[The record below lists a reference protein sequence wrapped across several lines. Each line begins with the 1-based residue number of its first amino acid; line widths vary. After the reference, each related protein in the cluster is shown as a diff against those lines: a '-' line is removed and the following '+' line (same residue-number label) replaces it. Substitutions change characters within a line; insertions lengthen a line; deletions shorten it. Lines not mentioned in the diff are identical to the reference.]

1 MKPKHPLTQFAAKHQ
16 SLLLVL
22 IGLAV
27 LIGAFVAATKSNMAN
42 IQSTLSNTTSYVKEQ
57 CNHYARIQLASETK
71 SLMRMTES
79 CKQIVH
85 QLAESNTAAD
95 ETALQRCAEN
105 TYVSGVLLLDPQG
118 EILAQYHAEGQAPA
132 DLADYLASPA
142 LRDTVSYPE
151 KRYAA
156 RFYCE
161 DGSEV
166 DLTAARRQDQAGLV
180 VAYYHT
186 TVEYLDSFSLSITSM
201 LSGYDQE
208 NNGIIVVSNGSD
220 IIASNDPTL
229 IGSSTDDLE
238 ILRKIK
244 AEGISD
250 KLVQAKQGD
259 GTFARYLGLMERGR
273 DCYVYAFLTE
283 QTVFRSTP
291 RTMVY
296 ALVAYLILLAVTN
309 AVRWRTAQ
317 VYHDEQIQAQIKHA
331 NNLREK
337 NEQLIRAVDQAD
349 RANAAKTSFLSHMS
363 HDIRT
368 PLNGILGLL
377 QIDAAHPDDTA
388 LLSANREKMRVAA
401 DHLLAL
407 INDILEMSQL
417 ESGEIVLAREPLD
430 LETLTSDVFTIIEQ
444 RAAESGITMVRDER
458 SDPMELPYVYGS
470 PLHLRQILLNIYTN
484 CIKYNRVG
492 GRITTRFQCLGRK
505 NQVVTY
511 RWTISDTGIGMSE
524 AFLEHIFD
532 PFSQENVADRKGTG
546 LGMTI
551 VQNLVEKMH
560 GTIEISSTEGVGS
573 TFVITLPFAVSEQA
587 APPPP
592 DPTASLRGL
601 HLLLAD
607 DNELNAEIVCISLS
621 DEGATL
627 TIVSD
632 GQEAVEAFQSHP
644 AGTFDAI
651 LMDIMMPVMD
661 GLTATKTI
669 RAMDRPDAKTI
680 PILAMTANA
689 FEEDAQRCFA
699 AGMNAHLPKPLQ
711 IDKVKQTI
719 LVQTNHDPRADPTPS
734 QKEDVPNDR

>member
-1 MKPKHPLTQFAAKHQ
+1 MKSKHPLTQFAAKHQ

-95 ETALQRCAEN
+95 EAALQRCAEN
-105 TYVSGVLLLDPQG
+105 AYVSGVLLLDPQG

-186 TVEYLDSFSLSITSM
+186 TVEYMDSFSLSITSM

-220 IIASNDPTL
+220 IIASNDPAL

-250 KLVQAKQGD
+250 KLTQAKQGD

-273 DCYVYAFLTE
+273 DCYVYAFLPE

-368 PLNGILGLL
+368 PLNGILG
-377 QIDAAHPDDTA
+377 
-388 LLSANREKMRVAA
+388 
-401 DHLLAL
+401 
-407 INDILEMSQL
+407 ILEMSQL

-587 APPPP
+587 VAAPPAP

-607 DNELNAEIVCISLS
+607 DNELNAEIVRISLS

-632 GQEAVEAFQSHP
+632 GQEAVEAFRTHP

-661 GLTATKTI
+661 GLTATKAI

-719 LVQTNHDPRADPTPS
+719 LVQTNHDPRADPTPT
-734 QKEDVPNDR
+734 QKEEVPNDR

>member
-1 MKPKHPLTQFAAKHQ
+1 
-16 SLLLVL
+16 
-22 IGLAV
+22 
-27 LIGAFVAATKSNMAN
+27 
-42 IQSTLSNTTSYVKEQ
+42 
-57 CNHYARIQLASETK
+57 
-71 SLMRMTES
+71 
-79 CKQIVH
+79 
-85 QLAESNTAAD
+85 
-95 ETALQRCAEN
+95 
-105 TYVSGVLLLDPQG
+105 
-118 EILAQYHAEGQAPA
+118 
-132 DLADYLASPA
+132 
-142 LRDTVSYPE
+142 
-151 KRYAA
+151 
-156 RFYCE
+156 
-161 DGSEV
+161 
-166 DLTAARRQDQAGLV
+166 
-180 VAYYHT
+180 
-186 TVEYLDSFSLSITSM
+186 M
-201 LSGYDQE
+201 LSGYDRE

-220 IIASNDPTL
+220 IIASNDPAL

-244 AEGISD
+244 AEGVSD

-273 DCYVYAFLTE
+273 DCYVYAFLPE

-296 ALVAYLILLAVTN
+296 ALVAYLILLAVT
-309 AVRWRTAQ
+309 VRWRTAQ

-458 SDPMELPYVYGS
+458 SDPIELPYVYGS

-492 GRITTRFQCLGRK
+492 GRITTRFQCLGMK

-587 APPPP
+587 VAAPPPP

-607 DNELNAEIVCISLS
+607 DNELNAEIVRISLS

-632 GQEAVEAFQSHP
+632 GQEAVEAFRSHP

-661 GLTATKTI
+661 GLTATKAI

-719 LVQTNHDPRADPTPS
+719 LVQTKHDPCADPTPS

>member
-1 MKPKHPLTQFAAKHQ
+1 
-16 SLLLVL
+16 
-22 IGLAV
+22 
-27 LIGAFVAATKSNMAN
+27 
-42 IQSTLSNTTSYVKEQ
+42 
-57 CNHYARIQLASETK
+57 
-71 SLMRMTES
+71 
-79 CKQIVH
+79 
-85 QLAESNTAAD
+85 
-95 ETALQRCAEN
+95 
-105 TYVSGVLLLDPQG
+105 
-118 EILAQYHAEGQAPA
+118 
-132 DLADYLASPA
+132 
-142 LRDTVSYPE
+142 
-151 KRYAA
+151 
-156 RFYCE
+156 
-161 DGSEV
+161 
-166 DLTAARRQDQAGLV
+166 
-180 VAYYHT
+180 
-186 TVEYLDSFSLSITSM
+186 
-201 LSGYDQE
+201 
-208 NNGIIVVSNGSD
+208 
-220 IIASNDPTL
+220 
-229 IGSSTDDLE
+229 
-238 ILRKIK
+238 
-244 AEGISD
+244 
-250 KLVQAKQGD
+250 
-259 GTFARYLGLMERGR
+259 
-273 DCYVYAFLTE
+273 
-283 QTVFRSTP
+283 
-291 RTMVY
+291 MVY

-551 VQNLVEKMH
+551 VQNLVETMH

-587 APPPP
+587 VAAPPVP

-607 DNELNAEIVCISLS
+607 DNELNAEIVRISLS

-632 GQEAVEAFQSHP
+632 GQEAVEAFRTHP

-699 AGMNAHLPKPLQ
+699 AGMNAHLAKPLQ

-719 LVQTNHDPRADPTPS
+719 LVQTKHDPCADPTPS

>member
-105 TYVSGVLLLDPQG
+105 AYVSGVLLLDPQG

-201 LSGYDQE
+201 LSGYDRE

-273 DCYVYAFLTE
+273 DCYVYAFLPE

-368 PLNGILGLL
+368 PLNGITDRCCPPGRHRPPQRQPGKNAGGGRPSPGPHQRHLRDEPAGERRDRAGQGASGPGNADLGCL
-377 QIDAAHPDDTA
+377 H
-388 LLSANREKMRVAA
+388 
-401 DHLLAL
+401 HH
-407 INDILEMSQL
+407 
-417 ESGEIVLAREPLD
+417 
-430 LETLTSDVFTIIEQ
+430 
-444 RAAESGITMVRDER
+444 RAA
-458 SDPMELPYVYGS
+458 
-470 PLHLRQILLNIYTN
+470 
-484 CIKYNRVG
+484 
-492 GRITTRFQCLGRK
+492 GR
-505 NQVVTY
+505 
-511 RWTISDTGIGMSE
+511 
-524 AFLEHIFD
+524 
-532 PFSQENVADRKGTG
+532 
-546 LGMTI
+546 
-551 VQNLVEKMH
+551 
-560 GTIEISSTEGVGS
+560 
-573 TFVITLPFAVSEQA
+573 
-587 APPPP
+587 
-592 DPTASLRGL
+592 
-601 HLLLAD
+601 
-607 DNELNAEIVCISLS
+607 
-621 DEGATL
+621 
-627 TIVSD
+627 
-632 GQEAVEAFQSHP
+632 
-644 AGTFDAI
+644 
-651 LMDIMMPVMD
+651 
-661 GLTATKTI
+661 
-669 RAMDRPDAKTI
+669 
-680 PILAMTANA
+680 
-689 FEEDAQRCFA
+689 
-699 AGMNAHLPKPLQ
+699 
-711 IDKVKQTI
+711 
-719 LVQTNHDPRADPTPS
+719 
-734 QKEDVPNDR
+734 

>member
-1 MKPKHPLTQFAAKHQ
+1 M
-16 SLLLVL
+16 
-22 IGLAV
+22 
-27 LIGAFVAATKSNMAN
+27 
-42 IQSTLSNTTSYVKEQ
+42 
-57 CNHYARIQLASETK
+57 
-71 SLMRMTES
+71 
-79 CKQIVH
+79 
-85 QLAESNTAAD
+85 
-95 ETALQRCAEN
+95 
-105 TYVSGVLLLDPQG
+105 
-118 EILAQYHAEGQAPA
+118 
-132 DLADYLASPA
+132 
-142 LRDTVSYPE
+142 
-151 KRYAA
+151 
-156 RFYCE
+156 
-161 DGSEV
+161 
-166 DLTAARRQDQAGLV
+166 
-180 VAYYHT
+180 
-186 TVEYLDSFSLSITSM
+186 
-201 LSGYDQE
+201 
-208 NNGIIVVSNGSD
+208 
-220 IIASNDPTL
+220 
-229 IGSSTDDLE
+229 
-238 ILRKIK
+238 
-244 AEGISD
+244 
-250 KLVQAKQGD
+250 
-259 GTFARYLGLMERGR
+259 
-273 DCYVYAFLTE
+273 
-283 QTVFRSTP
+283 
-291 RTMVY
+291 
-296 ALVAYLILLAVTN
+296 
-309 AVRWRTAQ
+309 
-317 VYHDEQIQAQIKHA
+317 
-331 NNLREK
+331 
-337 NEQLIRAVDQAD
+337 DQAD

-587 APPPP
+587 VAAPPPP

-607 DNELNAEIVCISLS
+607 DNELNTEIVRISLS

-627 TIVSD
+627 TSVSD
-632 GQEAVEAFQSHP
+632 GQEAVEAFRTHP

-719 LVQTNHDPRADPTPS
+719 LVQTKHDPCADPTPS

>member
-1 MKPKHPLTQFAAKHQ
+1 M
-16 SLLLVL
+16 
-22 IGLAV
+22 
-27 LIGAFVAATKSNMAN
+27 
-42 IQSTLSNTTSYVKEQ
+42 
-57 CNHYARIQLASETK
+57 
-71 SLMRMTES
+71 
-79 CKQIVH
+79 
-85 QLAESNTAAD
+85 
-95 ETALQRCAEN
+95 
-105 TYVSGVLLLDPQG
+105 
-118 EILAQYHAEGQAPA
+118 
-132 DLADYLASPA
+132 
-142 LRDTVSYPE
+142 
-151 KRYAA
+151 
-156 RFYCE
+156 
-161 DGSEV
+161 
-166 DLTAARRQDQAGLV
+166 
-180 VAYYHT
+180 
-186 TVEYLDSFSLSITSM
+186 
-201 LSGYDQE
+201 
-208 NNGIIVVSNGSD
+208 
-220 IIASNDPTL
+220 
-229 IGSSTDDLE
+229 
-238 ILRKIK
+238 
-244 AEGISD
+244 
-250 KLVQAKQGD
+250 
-259 GTFARYLGLMERGR
+259 
-273 DCYVYAFLTE
+273 
-283 QTVFRSTP
+283 
-291 RTMVY
+291 
-296 ALVAYLILLAVTN
+296 
-309 AVRWRTAQ
+309 
-317 VYHDEQIQAQIKHA
+317 
-331 NNLREK
+331 
-337 NEQLIRAVDQAD
+337 DQAD

-492 GRITTRFQCLGRK
+492 GRITTRFQCLGMK

-587 APPPP
+587 VAAPPPS

-607 DNELNAEIVCISLS
+607 DNELNAEIVRISLS

-632 GQEAVEAFQSHP
+632 GQEAVEAFRTHP

-661 GLTATKTI
+661 GLTATKAI

-699 AGMNAHLPKPLQ
+699 AGMNAHLAKPLQ

-719 LVQTNHDPRADPTPS
+719 LVQTNHDPCADPTPS

>member
-95 ETALQRCAEN
+95 ETVLQRCAEN

-186 TVEYLDSFSLSITSM
+186 TVEYMDSFSLSITSM

-273 DCYVYAFLTE
+273 DCYVYAFLPE

-349 RANAAKTSFLSHMS
+349 RANAAKTSFLRRMS

-368 PLNGILGLL
+368 PINGIRGMVAISRCCIGDEEK
-377 QIDAAHPDDTA
+377 QEACREKI
-388 LLSANREKMRVAA
+388 LSASGF
-401 DHLLAL
+401 LLNL
-407 INDILEMSQL
+407 VNDVLDMSKL
-417 ESGEIVLAREPLD
+417 ESGQVQLEHVPFDLPELGDGVLSL
-430 LETLTSDVFTIIEQ
+430 LETEAQ
-444 RAAESGITMVRDER
+444 RRGVTLCADRPV
-458 SDPMELPYVYGS
+458 LPHPHLLGS
-470 PLHLRQILLNIYTN
+470 PLHLRQVMQNLVGNAV
-484 CIKYNRVG
+484 KYNREG
-492 GRITTRFQCLGRK
+492 GSVHTGCEELSCDGKRCWIRLTCA
-505 NQVVTY
+505 
-511 RWTISDTGIGMSE
+511 DTGLGMSE
-524 AFLEHIFD
+524 EFQKRAFEPFVQEHND
-532 PFSQENVADRKGTG
+532 ARTAYQGTG
-546 LGMTI
+546 LGLAITKD
-551 VQNLVEKMH
+551 LVERMG
-560 GTIEISSTEGVGS
+560 GTIDFTSKEGEGTTFFLTIPFDIAPDAEQTMETEQPEAQSFSIVGRNILVVEDNDLNMEISR
-573 TFVITLPFAVSEQA
+573 F
-587 APPPP
+587 
-592 DPTASLRGL
+592 
-601 HLLLAD
+601 LLE
-607 DNELNAEIVCISLS
+607 N
-621 DEGATL
+621 EGASVTEAWN
-627 TIVSD
+627 
-632 GQEAVEAFQSHP
+632 GKEAVELFARSAPGH
-644 AGTFDAI
+644 FDVI
-651 LMDIMMPVMD
+651 LMDVMMPEMD
-661 GLTATKTI
+661 GLEATRRI
-669 RAMDRPDAKTI
+669 RAMDRPDAKTV
-680 PILAMTANA
+680 PIIAMTANA
-689 FEEDAQRCFA
+689 FSDDIQRSRE
-699 AGMNAHLPKPLQ
+699 AGVNEHLSKPLDLPLLLQ
-711 IDKVKQTI
+711 AIHRCLHQ
-719 LVQTNHDPRADPTPS
+719 
-734 QKEDVPNDR
+734 

>member
-1 MKPKHPLTQFAAKHQ
+1 M
-16 SLLLVL
+16 
-22 IGLAV
+22 
-27 LIGAFVAATKSNMAN
+27 
-42 IQSTLSNTTSYVKEQ
+42 
-57 CNHYARIQLASETK
+57 
-71 SLMRMTES
+71 
-79 CKQIVH
+79 
-85 QLAESNTAAD
+85 
-95 ETALQRCAEN
+95 
-105 TYVSGVLLLDPQG
+105 
-118 EILAQYHAEGQAPA
+118 
-132 DLADYLASPA
+132 
-142 LRDTVSYPE
+142 
-151 KRYAA
+151 
-156 RFYCE
+156 
-161 DGSEV
+161 
-166 DLTAARRQDQAGLV
+166 
-180 VAYYHT
+180 
-186 TVEYLDSFSLSITSM
+186 
-201 LSGYDQE
+201 
-208 NNGIIVVSNGSD
+208 
-220 IIASNDPTL
+220 
-229 IGSSTDDLE
+229 
-238 ILRKIK
+238 
-244 AEGISD
+244 
-250 KLVQAKQGD
+250 
-259 GTFARYLGLMERGR
+259 
-273 DCYVYAFLTE
+273 
-283 QTVFRSTP
+283 
-291 RTMVY
+291 
-296 ALVAYLILLAVTN
+296 
-309 AVRWRTAQ
+309 
-317 VYHDEQIQAQIKHA
+317 
-331 NNLREK
+331 
-337 NEQLIRAVDQAD
+337 DQAD

-458 SDPMELPYVYGS
+458 SDPIELPYVYGS

-492 GRITTRFQCLGRK
+492 GRITTRFQCLGMK

-587 APPPP
+587 VAAPPPP

-607 DNELNAEIVCISLS
+607 DNELNAEIVRISLS

-661 GLTATKTI
+661 GLTATKAI

-699 AGMNAHLPKPLQ
+699 AGMNAHLAKPLQ

-719 LVQTNHDPRADPTPS
+719 LVQTKHDPCADPTPS

>member
-1 MKPKHPLTQFAAKHQ
+1 M
-16 SLLLVL
+16 
-22 IGLAV
+22 
-27 LIGAFVAATKSNMAN
+27 
-42 IQSTLSNTTSYVKEQ
+42 
-57 CNHYARIQLASETK
+57 
-71 SLMRMTES
+71 
-79 CKQIVH
+79 
-85 QLAESNTAAD
+85 
-95 ETALQRCAEN
+95 
-105 TYVSGVLLLDPQG
+105 
-118 EILAQYHAEGQAPA
+118 
-132 DLADYLASPA
+132 
-142 LRDTVSYPE
+142 
-151 KRYAA
+151 
-156 RFYCE
+156 
-161 DGSEV
+161 
-166 DLTAARRQDQAGLV
+166 
-180 VAYYHT
+180 
-186 TVEYLDSFSLSITSM
+186 
-201 LSGYDQE
+201 
-208 NNGIIVVSNGSD
+208 
-220 IIASNDPTL
+220 
-229 IGSSTDDLE
+229 
-238 ILRKIK
+238 
-244 AEGISD
+244 
-250 KLVQAKQGD
+250 
-259 GTFARYLGLMERGR
+259 
-273 DCYVYAFLTE
+273 
-283 QTVFRSTP
+283 
-291 RTMVY
+291 
-296 ALVAYLILLAVTN
+296 
-309 AVRWRTAQ
+309 
-317 VYHDEQIQAQIKHA
+317 
-331 NNLREK
+331 
-337 NEQLIRAVDQAD
+337 DQAD

-458 SDPMELPYVYGS
+458 SDPIELPYVYGS

-492 GRITTRFQCLGRK
+492 GRITTRFQCLGMK

-587 APPPP
+587 VAAPPPP

-607 DNELNAEIVCISLS
+607 DNELNAEIVRISLS

-632 GQEAVEAFQSHP
+632 GQEAVEAFRTHP

-661 GLTATKTI
+661 GLTATKAI

-699 AGMNAHLPKPLQ
+699 AGMNAHLAKPLQ

-719 LVQTNHDPRADPTPS
+719 LVQTKHDPCADPTPS

>member
-1 MKPKHPLTQFAAKHQ
+1 
-16 SLLLVL
+16 
-22 IGLAV
+22 
-27 LIGAFVAATKSNMAN
+27 
-42 IQSTLSNTTSYVKEQ
+42 
-57 CNHYARIQLASETK
+57 
-71 SLMRMTES
+71 
-79 CKQIVH
+79 
-85 QLAESNTAAD
+85 
-95 ETALQRCAEN
+95 
-105 TYVSGVLLLDPQG
+105 
-118 EILAQYHAEGQAPA
+118 
-132 DLADYLASPA
+132 
-142 LRDTVSYPE
+142 
-151 KRYAA
+151 
-156 RFYCE
+156 
-161 DGSEV
+161 
-166 DLTAARRQDQAGLV
+166 
-180 VAYYHT
+180 
-186 TVEYLDSFSLSITSM
+186 
-201 LSGYDQE
+201 
-208 NNGIIVVSNGSD
+208 
-220 IIASNDPTL
+220 
-229 IGSSTDDLE
+229 
-238 ILRKIK
+238 
-244 AEGISD
+244 
-250 KLVQAKQGD
+250 
-259 GTFARYLGLMERGR
+259 
-273 DCYVYAFLTE
+273 
-283 QTVFRSTP
+283 
-291 RTMVY
+291 
-296 ALVAYLILLAVTN
+296 
-309 AVRWRTAQ
+309 
-317 VYHDEQIQAQIKHA
+317 
-331 NNLREK
+331 
-337 NEQLIRAVDQAD
+337 
-349 RANAAKTSFLSHMS
+349 
-363 HDIRT
+363 
-368 PLNGILGLL
+368 
-377 QIDAAHPDDTA
+377 
-388 LLSANREKMRVAA
+388 
-401 DHLLAL
+401 
-407 INDILEMSQL
+407 
-417 ESGEIVLAREPLD
+417 
-430 LETLTSDVFTIIEQ
+430 
-444 RAAESGITMVRDER
+444 MVRDER
-458 SDPMELPYVYGS
+458 SDPIELPYVYGS

-587 APPPP
+587 VAAPPPP

-607 DNELNAEIVCISLS
+607 DNELNAEIVRISLS

-632 GQEAVEAFQSHP
+632 GQEAVEAFRSHP

-719 LVQTNHDPRADPTPS
+719 LVQTKHDPCADPTPS
-734 QKEDVPNDR
+734 QKEDVLNDR

>member
-1 MKPKHPLTQFAAKHQ
+1 
-16 SLLLVL
+16 
-22 IGLAV
+22 
-27 LIGAFVAATKSNMAN
+27 
-42 IQSTLSNTTSYVKEQ
+42 
-57 CNHYARIQLASETK
+57 
-71 SLMRMTES
+71 MTES

-105 TYVSGVLLLDPQG
+105 AYVSGVLLLDPQG

-208 NNGIIVVSNGSD
+208 NNGIIVVS
-220 IIASNDPTL
+220 
-229 IGSSTDDLE
+229 
-238 ILRKIK
+238 KV
-244 AEGISD
+244 SD

-273 DCYVYAFLTE
+273 DCYVYAFLPE

-296 ALVAYLILLAVTN
+296 ALVAYLILLAITN

-349 RANAAKTSFLSHMS
+349 RANAASFLSHMS

-444 RAAESGITMVRDER
+444 RAAEAGITMVRDER
-458 SDPMELPYVYGS
+458 SDPIELPYVYGS

-492 GRITTRFQCLGRK
+492 GRITTRFQCLGMK

-587 APPPP
+587 VAAPPPP

-607 DNELNAEIVCISLS
+607 DNELNAEIVRISLS

-661 GLTATKTI
+661 GLTATKAI

-719 LVQTNHDPRADPTPS
+719 LVQTKHDPCADPTPS

>member
-1 MKPKHPLTQFAAKHQ
+1 MKSKHPLTQFAAKHQ

-95 ETALQRCAEN
+95 EAALQRCAEN
-105 TYVSGVLLLDPQG
+105 AYVSGVLLLDPQG

-186 TVEYLDSFSLSITSM
+186 TVEYMDSFSLSITSM

-220 IIASNDPTL
+220 IIASNDPAL

-273 DCYVYAFLTE
+273 DCYVYAFLPE

-484 CIKYNRVG
+484 CIKYNRPG
-492 GRITTRFQCLGRK
+492 GKITTLTDSLGEQDGK
-505 NQVVTY
+505 CTY
-511 RWTISDTGIGMSE
+511 RWTISDTGIGMSSD
-524 AFLEHIFD
+524 FVDHIFE
-532 PFSQENVADRKGTG
+532 PFTQEKQDARSYYHGTG

-551 VQNLVEKMH
+551 TKELVDRM
-560 GTIEISSTEGVGS
+560 GGSIAVTSQLGVGS
-573 TFVITLPFAVSEQA
+573 TFVITLPFEIAPSPEQTPDAHA
-587 APPPP
+587 AP
-592 DPTASLRGL
+592 DISIAGCR
-601 HLLLAD
+601 LLLVE
-607 DNELNAEIVCISLS
+607 DNALNAEIAQILLT
-621 DEGATL
+621 DEGATV
-627 TIVSD
+627 TVVTD
-632 GQEAVEAFQSHP
+632 GKQAVEIVQNNP
-644 AGTFDAI
+644 PDTFDAV
-651 LMDIMMPVMD
+651 LMDVMMPVMNGID
-661 GLTATKTI
+661 AAKTI
-669 RAMDRPDAKTI
+669 RSLNRPDAKTL
-680 PILAMTANA
+680 PIIAMTANA
-689 FEEDAQRCFA
+689 FYEDAQKCLA
-699 AGMNAHLPKPLQ
+699 AGMNAHLAKPLQ
-711 IDKVKQTI
+711 IKKVKQTI
-719 LVQTNHDPRADPTPS
+719 AEWVKNNRTAKKDA
-734 QKEDVPNDR
+734 

>member
-1 MKPKHPLTQFAAKHQ
+1 M
-16 SLLLVL
+16 
-22 IGLAV
+22 
-27 LIGAFVAATKSNMAN
+27 
-42 IQSTLSNTTSYVKEQ
+42 
-57 CNHYARIQLASETK
+57 
-71 SLMRMTES
+71 
-79 CKQIVH
+79 
-85 QLAESNTAAD
+85 
-95 ETALQRCAEN
+95 
-105 TYVSGVLLLDPQG
+105 
-118 EILAQYHAEGQAPA
+118 
-132 DLADYLASPA
+132 
-142 LRDTVSYPE
+142 RDTVSYPE

-250 KLVQAKQGD
+250 KLAQAKQGD

-273 DCYVYAFLTE
+273 DCYVYAFLPE
-283 QTVFRSTP
+283 QAVFRSTP

-296 ALVAYLILLAVTN
+296 ALVAYLILLAVIN
-309 AVRWRTAQ
+309 AVRWRTAR

-349 RANAAKTSFLSHMS
+349 RANAAKSSFLSRMS

-444 RAAESGITMVRDER
+444 RAAEAGITMLHDER

-492 GRITTRFQCLGRK
+492 GRITTRFQCLGMK

-560 GTIEISSTEGVGS
+560 GTIEIKSTEDVGS

-587 APPPP
+587 VAAPPAP
-592 DPTASLRGL
+592 DPAASLRGL

-607 DNELNAEIVCISLS
+607 DNELNAEIVRISLS

-661 GLTATKTI
+661 GLTATKVI

-699 AGMNAHLPKPLQ
+699 AGMNAHLAKPLQ

-719 LVQTNHDPRADPTPS
+719 LVQTNHDPCAEPTPS

>member
-1 MKPKHPLTQFAAKHQ
+1 MKSKHPLTQFAAKHQ

-95 ETALQRCAEN
+95 EAALQRCAEN
-105 TYVSGVLLLDPQG
+105 AYVSGVLLLDPQG

-151 KRYAA
+151 KRHAA
-156 RFYCE
+156 
-161 DGSEV
+161 
-166 DLTAARRQDQAGLV
+166 
-180 VAYYHT
+180 
-186 TVEYLDSFSLSITSM
+186 
-201 LSGYDQE
+201 
-208 NNGIIVVSNGSD
+208 
-220 IIASNDPTL
+220 TL

-273 DCYVYAFLTE
+273 DCYVYAFLPE

-296 ALVAYLILLAVTN
+296 ALVAYLILLAVIN

-444 RAAESGITMVRDER
+444 RAAEAGITMVRDER

-587 APPPP
+587 VAAPPPP

-607 DNELNAEIVCISLS
+607 DNELNAEIVRISLS

-632 GQEAVEAFQSHP
+632 GQEAVEAFRSHP

-661 GLTATKTI
+661 GLTATKAI

-719 LVQTNHDPRADPTPS
+719 LVQTKHDPCADPTPS